1 MRVAYFDCFAG
12 ASGDMLLGALLH
24 AGAPLSAIQECL
36 DALPL
41 AGLRVEAAADRRGPL
56 SGTKATVVAPPP
68 EGQSHRSLSDIEAI
82 LRSGALTPQTME
94 QALLIFSRLATVE
107 AAIHGIPMAEVH
119 FHEVGALDAIADV
132 VGTLVALE
140 SLGVTAVYASALP
153 GGPGMVQSRH
163 GVLPLPAPATLAL
176 MAEAGAP
183 LAPPPV
189 ARDDLGELVTP
200 TAAAILTTIARFSQP
215 PMTLKQIGY
224 GIGTRDHPALPN
236 VLRVWIGETD
246 EVGSESDGPNGEV
259 QLLET
264 NVDNMSP
271 ELLGFLAERLLE
283 AGALDA
289 WFTPIQ
295 MKKGRPAV
303 QLSVLGRPADAAVL
317 ADIILRESS
326 TLGVRTQRLQR
337 WEAQRESVAFESS
350 LGPATVKLKRRHGE
364 IVSIAPEYEVCRQ
377 LAGSHGLPLQ
387 EVYRRIEA
395 EARVRFAGA

>member
-12 ASGDMLLGALLH
+12 ASGDMLLGALLD
-24 AGAPLSAIQECL
+24 AGAPLETIREAL
-36 DALPL
+36 DTLGL
-41 AGLRVEAAADRRGPL
+41 SGLRIETAPDRRGPL

-68 EGQSHRSLSDIEAI
+68 ERQSHRSLSDIRAI
-82 LRSGALTPQTME
+82 LSGGTLSQGSRD
-94 QALLIFSRLATVE
+94 QALRIFGRLAAAE
-107 AAIHGIPMAEVH
+107 AAIHGMPVDEVH
-119 FHEVGALDAIADV
+119 FHEVGAMDAIADV

-140 SLGVTAVYASALP
+140 VLAVTGVYASALP

-163 GVLPLPAPATLAL
+163 GALPLPAPATLAL
-176 MAEAGAP
+176 MAEANAP

-200 TAAAILTTIARFSQP
+200 TAAAILTTIAQFSQP
-215 PMTLKQIGY
+215 AMTLTRIGY

-236 VLRVWIGETD
+236 VLRVWIGETE
-246 EVGSESDGPNGEV
+246 EVASGIGGPNGEV

-271 ELLGFLAERLLE
+271 ELHGYLAERLLE

-303 QLSVLGRPADAAVL
+303 QLSVLGRPADAATL
-317 ADIILRESS
+317 AGIILRESS
-326 TLGVRTQRLQR
+326 TLGVRTQRMQR
-337 WEAQRESVAFESS
+337 WEAERESVTFESS
-350 LGPATVKLKRRHGE
+350 LGSATVKVKRLGGE
-364 IVSIAPEYEVCRQ
+364 VAGIAPEYEVCRR
-377 LAGSHGLPLQ
+377 LAASHQLPLA
-387 EVYRRIEA
+387 EVYRRVEA
-395 EARVRFAGA
+395 EARARLAVP